1 METRGETKKRKE
13 ATGESTLGQKKK
25 KKARPSGSDTLD
37 FMRKK
42 LETDT
47 KIKQEELTQR
57 RSEQKKIVDQQ
68 NNILQQMQLQQVNQ

>member
-1 METRGETKKRKE
+1 MEKRGETKKRKE
-13 ATGESTLGQKKK
+13 VTGENTLGQKK
-25 KKARPSGSDTLD
+25 KKARPSGPDTLD

-57 RSEQKKIVDQQ
+57 RSEQKKILDQQ